1 MDTRFIEELP
11 MALELFQEG
20 SRARRSTQIMVF
32 IEQAK
37 QRARYRD
44 RRPML
49 IQPFAVGICSR
60 RACDVPF
67 RGASALDAQCRS
79 VHLLRISQFSSPTSL
94 QEP

>member
-1 MDTRFIEELP
+1 
-11 MALELFQEG
+11 
-20 SRARRSTQIMVF
+20 MVF

-60 RACDVPF
+60 PACDVPF
-67 RGASALDAQCRS
+67 MAPTALDAQCRS
-79 VHLLRISQFSSPTSL
+79 VHLLRVSQFSSPTSS